1 MKYRIKDGVI
11 DLEQNAVVG
20 GAIIDIEG
28 LWIEMTGTS
37 WMYSNGN
44 WAAMHYGMRSAANG
58 LPLDDDVYYGKIGRF
73 GHLVHSSEIEKL

>member
-11 DLEQNAVVG
+11 DPAQNAVVG

-28 LWIEMTGTS
+28 LWIEITGTS
-37 WMYSNGN
+37 WKFSNGY
-44 WAAMHYGMRSAANG
+44 WAALHYGMRSAAND
-58 LPLDDDVYYGKIGRF
+58 LPLDDDVYYGKIGTF